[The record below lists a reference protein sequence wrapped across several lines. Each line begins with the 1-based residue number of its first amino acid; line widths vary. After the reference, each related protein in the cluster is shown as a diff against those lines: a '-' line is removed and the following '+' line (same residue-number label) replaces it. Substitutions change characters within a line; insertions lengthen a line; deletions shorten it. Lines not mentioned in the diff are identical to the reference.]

1 MGQFKEYGR
10 VYYKNKLVVLGE
22 EELDDE
28 AMKINTGYFLE
39 DGELV
44 PLSTHPQD
52 ELIIART
59 FYLYSPAV
67 DFDAA
72 KNIENGM
79 NKNPLTLGE
88 INIDEYLPDCE
99 VIEAKAIG
107 DMLKRI
113 QRVFPFVSAENL
125 IERLP
130 NLKIESNEKLPNITA
145 AYFKPK
151 DNAFGLCKKS
161 FNDELGKAYTIHEL
175 SHMLGARVNKDEFGD
190 EKYLACTGFADP
202 YSNGVGI
209 TEGLNEILS
218 SVARLGEPISYDDE
232 VRLATLYY
240 TSSDGAQEVIKEF
253 YRGNI
258 NYLRGVSQDE
268 FMCKKFIKNMD
279 YQTWATRYEAERRI
293 LISNELK
300 KNILNNIGKEFGKD
314 FELDEKLVKT
324 INEEVGLYIKTNVK
338 PDFTKSNFIGNA
350 QYALLDKV
358 EEKLLDEDISTEYK
372 SLLIDSAFKCMIFPS
387 DVNSKYEDII
397 ELKELR
403 GCEERFYGILL
414 DMGLDED
421 EIANITN
428 MCQTSSDAPQ
438 RAKAATFDDEDLA
451 KLADNLYGEIETDEA
466 SFEDEFDDLDD

>member
-72 KNIENGM
+72 KNIEDGM

-130 NLKIESNEKLPNITA
+130 NLKIESKEKLPNITA

-232 VRLATLYY
+232 VIRLINVFKGLKIKVNSVVITLYNNQPSVD
-240 TSSDGAQEVIKEF
+240 T
-253 YRGNI
+253 
-258 NYLRGVSQDE
+258 
-268 FMCKKFIKNMD
+268 FIKKLEMNSKI
-279 YQTWATRYEAERRI
+279 Y
-293 LISNELK
+293 NEDDLEESCRFQPHRG
-300 KNILNNIGKEFGKD
+300 IHRGKEKLIGPYDASQKD
-314 FELDEKLVKT
+314 
-324 INEEVGLYIKTNVK
+324 
-338 PDFTKSNFIGNA
+338 
-350 QYALLDKV
+350 
-358 EEKLLDEDISTEYK
+358 
-372 SLLIDSAFKCMIFPS
+372 
-387 DVNSKYEDII
+387 
-397 ELKELR
+397 
-403 GCEERFYGILL
+403 ERFPIYGHYT
-414 DMGLDED
+414 GG
-421 EIANITN
+421 
-428 MCQTSSDAPQ
+428 
-438 RAKAATFDDEDLA
+438 K
-451 KLADNLYGEIETDEA
+451 
-466 SFEDEFDDLDD
+466 